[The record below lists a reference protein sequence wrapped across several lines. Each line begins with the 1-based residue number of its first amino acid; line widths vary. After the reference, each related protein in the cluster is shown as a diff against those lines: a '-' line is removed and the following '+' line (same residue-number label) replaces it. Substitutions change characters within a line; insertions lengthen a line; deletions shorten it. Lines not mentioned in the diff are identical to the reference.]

1 MSSTIQNRKAYHD
14 YAILDTMEAG
24 LVLLGSEVKSIREGQ
39 ANLKDS
45 FARIEHD
52 EVILYHF
59 HISPY
64 DKASHFNHNPLRPKK
79 LLLHRK
85 EIRKLAGRVQEKG
98 LTLIALKVYFVRGRA
113 KVELGLGRGKKLYDK
128 RDAIAKKDSDREIAR
143 ALKKNQRNEAG

>member
-64 DKASHFNHNPLRPKK
+64 DKASRFNHNPLRPKK